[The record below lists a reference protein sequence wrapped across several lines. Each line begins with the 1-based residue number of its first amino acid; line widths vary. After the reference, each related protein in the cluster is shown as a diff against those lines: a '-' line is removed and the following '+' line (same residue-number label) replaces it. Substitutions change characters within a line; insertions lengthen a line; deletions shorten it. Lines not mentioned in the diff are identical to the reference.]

1 MQRIIAKIKKLL
13 KNKIVF
19 SIIFILALFISVYN
33 LVKVVTSP
41 TDQNSFADTFSKI
54 VVKETFPA
62 KSIKLKNNIIT
73 EDSVTVNSF
82 LVSIN
87 DVKVTTQNDLLNLLE
102 DNKSNELKL
111 ELHNYQ
117 KDQHY
122 QRIINL
128 KDFDTEKFIYFNSAL
143 IVLNV
148 DKDGT
153 SDKAGMQK
161 WDIITKVNNEEFK
174 DGVDA
179 TKHLSSKSVST
190 NLFYEIYRNGEFKTL
205 DIKIAKYGISKMNLM
220 RFIFGLLLFIFAL
233 RFIFKNKDDESF
245 NKIAFPLGY
254 FFIINGLFLTFSQI
268 KPAVFNPK
276 FEVIRVISLFYFYLC
291 FTFLNQYIYSNLPNY
306 FFISKPEK
314 YLRTK
319 NIAYLLLFIVVTI
332 IIALQFSSGLTLL
345 PLLIAVVFSIVFFGI
360 DIKFGVIQIKKS
372 SFSRFLLSANPAFI
386 FIGTVLYLLY
396 DTSTSNYENE
406 ISLAI
411 TLLPVAILLIILN
424 YYNKL
429 ELLLKVKKNVIYSL
443 VTGVWQLVN
452 FSIAIFALY
461 WITNTNWNMPNLAL
475 RGLKIVVL
483 TSQLNSEYEYFL
495 EKIFVLILSFLVVI
509 ITWLL
514 SRAVQNWID
523 NKFFRNSLDFE
534 SSSKEL
540 LGILEQ
546 KLALSHLAQ
555 EITNKLS
562 NILKVKRIG
571 VLFFKNEQRILE
583 QNFIGFND
591 YTFKEYL
598 NAIDNKLINQ
608 IKSHDSI
615 FDIEKLDDDVKQV
628 FKECK
633 LNLISPIYSKGKLL
647 GAIFIGEKLSETKF
661 GNQDLQLISN
671 ISSQSSFVIENAYLY
686 DDLAEKERYKHELE
700 IARKIQLSSL
710 PQDIPHINWLDI
722 SGSSLPALEVGGDFY
737 DFYQSENKMTI
748 AVGDVSGK
756 GTSAAFYMSKI
767 QGILKVLSEFSLS
780 PKNVLIRTNSIIYKY
795 LDKNFFI
802 SCVITEFD
810 KANKTVTISRAGHL
824 PVYWFNSMTEKVELI
839 LPNGIVLGVNK
850 GILFDKSI
858 DEVKLNYNSN
868 DVFVMISDGIIEAR
882 NATEDEFGEETLL
895 KTINSNHSLT
905 ANEIRNNI
913 LNQVNIFSKNKEQFD
928 DITIVVVKA
937 V

>member
-1 MQRIIAKIKKLL
+1 MQNISAKIKKLL

-19 SIIFILALFISVYN
+19 SIIFILAFFVSVYN
-33 LVKVVTSP
+33 LVIVVTSP

-62 KSIKLKNNIIT
+62 KSIKLKNNTISD
-73 EDSVTVNSF
+73 DSVTVNSF

-87 DVKVTTQNDLLNLLE
+87 DIKVTTQNDLLSLLE
-102 DNKSNELKL
+102 DIKSNELKL

-128 KDFDTEKFIYFNSAL
+128 KDFNTEKFIYFNSAL
-143 IVLNV
+143 IVINV

-161 WDIITKVNNEEFK
+161 WDIITKVNNEDFK

-179 TKHLSSKSVST
+179 TKHLNSKSVST
-190 NLFYEIYRNGEFKTL
+190 NLYYEIYRNGEFKTL
-205 DIKIAKYGISKMNLM
+205 DIKIAKYGISKMNLI

-233 RFIFKNKDDESF
+233 RFIFKNKDDEGF
-245 NKIAFPLGY
+245 NRIAFQLGY
-254 FFIINGLFLTFSQI
+254 FFIINGLFLTFCQI
-268 KPAVFNPK
+268 KPVVFSPK
-276 FEVIRVISLFYFYLC
+276 FEVIRVVLLFYFYLS
-291 FTFLNQYIYSNLPNY
+291 FIFLNQYIYTNLPNY

-332 IIALQFSSGLTLL
+332 IITVQFSSGLTLL
-345 PLLIAVVFSIVFFGI
+345 PLLVTVIFSIVFFGI

-386 FIGTVLYLLY
+386 FIGTILYLLY

-429 ELLLKVKKNVIYSL
+429 ELLLKVKKNVLYSL
-443 VTGVWQLVN
+443 VTGLWQLVN

-461 WITNTNWNMPNLAL
+461 LITNTNWNMPNLAL

-483 TSQLNSEYEYFL
+483 TSQLNTEYEYFL

-562 NILKVKRIG
+562 SILKVKRIG

-583 QNFIGFND
+583 QNFLGFND

-598 NAIDNKLINQ
+598 NAIDTKLINQ
-608 IKSHDSI
+608 IKLQNTI
-615 FDIEKLDDDVKQV
+615 FDIDNLDNDIKQV

-647 GAIFIGEKLSETKF
+647 GAIIIGEKLSETKF
-661 GNQDLQLISN
+661 GSQDLQLISN
-671 ISSQSSFVIENAYLY
+671 ISSQSSFVIENAFLY

-710 PQDIPHINWLDI
+710 PQDIPHINWLDL

-737 DFYQSENKMTI
+737 DFYQSDNKMTI
-748 AVGDVSGK
+748 ALGDVSGK

-810 KANKTVTISRAGHL
+810 KVNKTVTISRAGHL
-824 PVYWFNSMTEKVELI
+824 PVYWYNSLTEKMELI
-839 LPNGIVLGVNK
+839 LPDGIVLGVNK

-858 DEVKLNYNSN
+858 DEVKVNYNSN

-882 NATEDEFGEETLL
+882 NSSEDEFGEETLL
-895 KTINSNHSLT
+895 KAINANHRLT

-913 LNQVNIFSKNKEQFD
+913 LSQVNMFSKNKEQFD